1 LTLEV
6 NVTSEDQVLEAFNK
20 IRDALR
26 AGDTDALTQLIAE
39 DYQGFDLRGNPEDRQ
54 IILEVYRPG
63 GAKLTT
69 FEVEELATRVIGNVG
84 FVTGRGT
91 IGGEYGDDTFEH
103 TVRFMD
109 VFAKQGATWQLIA
122 SQNTEL
128 PTT

>member
-1 LTLEV
+1 M
-6 NVTSEDQVLEAFNK
+6 SAEDQLRDAFNG

-26 AGDTDALTQLIAE
+26 ARDTEALTQLIAE
-39 DYQGFDLRGNPEDRQ
+39 DYQGFDLRGDPEDRK

-69 FEVEELATRVIGNVG
+69 FEVEDLATRIIGDVG

-91 IGGEYGDDTFEH
+91 IGGEYGEDTFEH

-109 VFAKQGATWQLIA
+109 VFARHGTTWRLIA

>member
-1 LTLEV
+1 M
-6 NVTSEDQVLEAFNK
+6 TSEDQVLEAFDK
-20 IRDALR
+20 IRDALW

-39 DYQGFDLRGNPEDRQ
+39 DYQGFDLRGNPEDRK

-69 FEVEELATRVIGNVG
+69 FEVEELATRVIGDVG

-91 IGGEYGDDTFEH
+91 IGGEYGEDTFQH

-109 VFAKQGATWQLIA
+109 VFAKRGSNWQLIA

-128 PTT
+128 PST